1 MGLVYLTMCFGDTTS
16 IIGGFVFSVTHALLS
31 SIFFF
36 LVDAISRR
44 FYTRNI
50 VEINGILHLAP
61 NLGIVILISCI
72 FYSGLPGTLKFI
84 SELYIFTG
92 LLDIAPVST
101 IIVLFGA
108 NFFGLIGFSKV

>member
-1 MGLVYLTMCFGDTTS
+1 MCFGDTS
-16 IIGGFVFSVTHALLS
+16 AMLGGFVFSVTHALLS

-36 LVDAISRR
+36 LVDTISRR

-50 VEINGILHLAP
+50 VEINGLLHIAP
-61 NLGIVILISCI
+61 NLGIFILLSCI

-84 SELYIFTG
+84 SEVYIFAG
-92 LLDIAPVST
+92 LVDTAPLST

>member
-1 MGLVYLTMCFGDTTS
+1 MGLVYITLCFGDS
-16 IIGGFVFSVTHALLS
+16 SAIIGGFIFSVTHALLS

-36 LVDAISRR
+36 LVDTVSRR

-50 VEINGILHLAP
+50 VEINGILHITP
-61 NLGIVILISCI
+61 NLGIFILISCI

-84 SELYIFTG
+84 SEVYIFTG
-92 LLDIAPVST
+92 LLELAPLST
-101 IIVLFGA
+101 VIVLFGA

>member
-1 MGLVYLTMCFGDTTS
+1 MGLVYLTMCFGDTTAML
-16 IIGGFVFSVTHALLS
+16 GGFVFSITHALLS

-36 LVDAISRR
+36 LVDAVSRR

-50 VEINGILHLAP
+50 VEINGILHLSP
-61 NLGIVILISCI
+61 NLGIVILLSCV
-72 FYSGLPGTLKFI
+72 FCSGLPGTLKFI
-84 SELYIFTG
+84 SELYIFAG
-92 LLDIAPVST
+92 LFDITPLST